1 MAENKKS
8 FVLYSDLIH
17 TVEKLQDEDAGKL
30 FKHILRYVND
40 MNPTAENFITELAF
54 EPVKQSMK
62 RDLIKWEEKK
72 QKQSEAGALGNLK
85 RWHNDLY
92 KKIESNEIT
101 FNEALEIA
109 NNRKVSLP
117 DSTQSHPIGSIAV
130 SVNDSVNVN
139 VINNIHRSFAHLS
152 ITNDEIEKLKENYTI
167 AQIDSVL
174 DEIENYKGNKN
185 YKSLYLTSLN
195 WLKRK
200 YGEKGKK
207 EDITT
212 RLRDE
217 AKKYNY
223 DIK

>member
-1 MAENKKS
+1 MAKNKKS
-8 FVLYSDLIH
+8 FVLYADQKDLF
-17 TVEKLQDEDAGKL
+17 TYLSNETAGKL
-30 FKHILRYVND
+30 IKHIFSYVND
-40 MNPTAENFITELAF
+40 ENPVTEDQLVELAF
-54 EPVKQSMK
+54 ISIKRQLK
-62 RDLIKWEEKK
+62 RDLDKWETQLE
-72 QKQSEAGALGNLK
+72 QRREAGRKSAEK
-85 RWHNDLY
+85 RQRN
-92 KKIESNEIT
+92 
-101 FNEALEIA
+101 
-109 NNRKVSLP
+109 
-117 DSTQSHPIGSIAV
+117 ST
-130 SVNDSVNVN
+130 SVNERTRNSTDNVNVNVN
-139 VINNIHRSFAHLS
+139 VINNIYRSFAHLS
-152 ITNDEIEKLKENYTI
+152 ITNDEIEKLKENYTE

-207 EDITT
+207 EDMTT

>member
-1 MAENKKS
+1 MDKLGYTFYPKD
-8 FVLYSDLIH
+8 FISDPEVMMMTPSQRGI
-17 TVEKLQDEDAGKL
+17 
-30 FKHILRYVND
+30 Y
-40 MNPTAENFITELAF
+40 
-54 EPVKQSMK
+54 
-62 RDLIKWEEKK
+62 RDLIDLAYMNDNKIKYNLTQLSKYCNATEEEI
-72 QKQSEAGALGNLK
+72 SEILNLK
-85 RWHNDLY
+85 GLKEGNFWTIPSCDKRITKILANRENGSKGGRPKKPKQNPNHNPNETQT
-92 KKIESNEIT
+92 KRQREREREIE
-101 FNEALEIA
+101 
-109 NNRKVSLP
+109 
-117 DSTQSHPIGSIAV
+117 
-130 SVNDSVNVN
+130 
-139 VINNIHRSFAHLS
+139 NNIYRSFAHLS
-152 ITNDEIEKLKENYTI
+152 ITNDEIEKLKENYTE

>member
-1 MAENKKS
+1 MAKNKKS
-8 FVLYSDLIH
+8 FVLYADQKDIFSFLP
-17 TVEKLQDEDAGKL
+17 DEVAGKL
-30 FKHILRYVND
+30 IKHIFSYVND
-40 MNPTAENFITELAF
+40 EDPTADNQLVELAF
-54 EPVKQSMK
+54 ISIKRQLK
-62 RDLIKWEEKK
+62 RDLDKWETQLE
-72 QKQSEAGALGNLK
+72 QRREAGRKSAEK
-85 RWHNDLY
+85 RQRNATTV
-92 KKIESNEIT
+92 NERT
-101 FNEALEIA
+101 RN
-109 NNRKVSLP
+109 
-117 DSTQSHPIGSIAV
+117 STDN
-130 SVNDSVNVN
+130 VNVNVN
-139 VINNIHRSFAHLS
+139 VINNIYRSFAHLS
-152 ITNDEIEKLKENYTI
+152 ITVDEVNKLKENYTV